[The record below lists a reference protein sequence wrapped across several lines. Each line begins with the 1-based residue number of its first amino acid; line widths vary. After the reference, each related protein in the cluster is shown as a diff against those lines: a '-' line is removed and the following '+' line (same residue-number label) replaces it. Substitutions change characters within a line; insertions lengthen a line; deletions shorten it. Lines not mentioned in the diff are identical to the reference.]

1 MKRFIFVTWMVMGG
15 VLCARPMRAQGAVS
29 FPYPE
34 IPVSIS
40 EPRMRLSY
48 LLNHFWDNFLFAD
61 TSQTNRKLAEQG
73 MADYLN
79 LLPHVADS
87 ASQCSA
93 VDVFVRQAFADASR
107 SEAFENL
114 LEHYLGN
121 PASPLRNDGLYALLL
136 RRITMILP
144 EGDARLERYRQHQRL
159 LSMNAPGET
168 ATDFIYVTRGGAR
181 GRLSDLSSPYTLL
194 VFSDPD
200 CARCREYM
208 PQLVAS
214 KALKDGRVRVLV
226 VYPDADTSLWRQAK
240 PDLPSNW
247 TDAYSPEG
255 EVMHRPLYHL
265 PRLPALYLLD
275 AEKHVLVK
283 DGSLEE
289 VVERLGKD

>member
-1 MKRFIFVTWMVMGG
+1 MGG
-15 VLCARPMRAQGAVS
+15 MLCARSMRAQSAVS

-40 EPRMRLSY
+40 EPQMRLSY

-73 MADYLN
+73 IADYLN
-79 LLPHVADS
+79 LLPHVEDS
-87 ASQCSA
+87 ASQYSA

-136 RRITMILP
+136 RRIAMTLP

-159 LSMNAPGET
+159 LSMNAPGTT
-168 ATDFIYVTRGGAR
+168 AADFIYVARTGAR
-181 GRLSDLSSPYTLL
+181 GRLSNISSPYTLL

-200 CARCREYM
+200 CARCRENM
-208 PQLVAS
+208 PQLMAS

-289 VVERLGKD
+289 VVERIGKD

>member
-1 MKRFIFVTWMVMGG
+1 MGAM
-15 VLCARPMRAQGAVS
+15 LCRRPMRAQSAVS

-40 EPRMRLSY
+40 EPQMRLSY

-73 MADYLN
+73 IADYLN
-79 LLPHVADS
+79 LLPHVVDS

-93 VDVFVRQAFADASR
+93 VDVFVRQAFANASR
-107 SEAFENL
+107 SEAFEDL

-121 PASPLRNDGLYALLL
+121 PGSPLRNDGLYALLL

-159 LSMNAPGET
+159 LSMNAPGTT

-200 CARCREYM
+200 CARCRESM
-208 PQLVAS
+208 PQLMAS
-214 KALKDGRVRVLV
+214 KALKDGRVSVLV

-240 PDLPSNW
+240 SDLPSNW

-275 AEKHVLVK
+275 ADKHVLVK

-289 VVERLGKD
+289 VVERIR

>member
-15 VLCARPMRAQGAVS
+15 MLCARSMCAQGAAS

-40 EPRMRLSY
+40 EPQMRLSY

-73 MADYLN
+73 IADYLN
-79 LLPHVADS
+79 LLPHVEDS

-136 RRITMILP
+136 RRITMTLP
-144 EGDARLERYRQHQRL
+144 EGDARRERYRQHQRL

-168 ATDFIYVTRGGAR
+168 ATDFVYVTRGGAR

-194 VFSDPD
+194 IFSDPD
-200 CARCREYM
+200 CARCRENM
-208 PQLVAS
+208 PQLMAS

-240 PDLPSNW
+240 PDLPYDW

-289 VVERLGKD
+289 VVERIGKD

>member
-1 MKRFIFVTWMVMGG
+1 MGG
-15 VLCARPMRAQGAVS
+15 MLCARPMRAQGAVS

-79 LLPHVADS
+79 LLPHVEDS

-93 VDVFVRQAFADASR
+93 VDVFVRQAFVNASR
-107 SEAFENL
+107 SDSFENL

-136 RRITMILP
+136 RRIAMTLP

-159 LSMNAPGET
+159 LSMNAPGTT

-200 CARCREYM
+200 CARCRENM
-208 PQLVAS
+208 PQLMAS
-214 KALKDGRVRVLV
+214 KALRDGRVRVLV

-240 PDLPSNW
+240 PDLPYDW

-289 VVERLGKD
+289 VVERIGKD

>member
-15 VLCARPMRAQGAVS
+15 MLCARPMRAQGAVS

-79 LLPHVADS
+79 LLPHVEDS

-136 RRITMILP
+136 RRIAMTLP

-159 LSMNAPGET
+159 LSMNAPGTT

-200 CARCREYM
+200 CARCRENM
-208 PQLVAS
+208 PQLMAS
-214 KALKDGRVRVLV
+214 KALRDGRVRVLV

-240 PDLPSNW
+240 PDLPYDW

-289 VVERLGKD
+289 VVERIGKD